1 VTDHEPDWPIVL
13 RRQPASP
20 GTGHQ
25 EDHTGM
31 FEVICGKC
39 GDDPGLDYQEVSSE
53 LRQIRGPYPL
63 AAGIASVP
71 EARRVPRQ
79 SRGDGLEGLRA
90 RARPQARWARGEPLI
105 WSSRAG
111 LRRGS

>member
-1 VTDHEPDWPIVL
+1 VTDHEPDWPVVL

-39 GDDPGLDYQEVSSE
+39 GDDAGLDYQEVSSE

-63 AAGIASVP
+63 AAGIAVFLKHD
-71 EARRVPRQ
+71 EYH
-79 SRGDGLEGLRA
+79 DRA
-90 RARPQARWARGEPLI
+90 EETDERA
-105 WSSRAG
+105 
-111 LRRGS
+111 